1 MILLKRLLMVFL
13 ILISTFIGINVRALE
28 NINLHSPNY
37 IVYDMSDEKIVL
49 QNNVDVVTPMASLTK
64 IMTTIVAIENS
75 PDLDKKVIYSKSM
88 RSDIDFDAS
97 LSGLIENQEYTV
109 RDLLYATML
118 PSGAD
123 ATNALAFAVSGSIES
138 FVDLMNQKATS
149 LGMTNTHYVNTHG
162 LDRDNH
168 YSSINDLFILLKY
181 ALKNQTFKDVYTTK
195 SYNLSNTLDKYNKE
209 EDPHLVQ
216 STVAK
221 TASKMGLDASRIIG
235 SKTGYTDNA
244 GKCISVLFNSNGHDY
259 LAITTKAS
267 YPYKTNYHVEDAI
280 SIINYIDNNYNNQI
294 LVKSGT
300 LIESIN
306 VNLSEIDKFDI
317 VTKNDVTKYL
327 SNDYDKS
334 KVSIEYT
341 GLKDISY
348 NYDKSK
354 PLGVIKYYYDG
365 EVLKEEEVLLDKDLK
380 LSIEKLVN
388 KHKYLLILMGS
399 LFILLIIIIIVII
412 KKHKRRK

>member
-1 MILLKRLLMVFL
+1 MVFL
-13 ILISTFIGINVRALE
+13 ILISSFLCIDVSALE
-28 NINLHSPNY
+28 DINLHSPNY
-37 IVYDMSDEKIVL
+37 IVYDMSDDNVVL

-64 IMTTIVAIENS
+64 IMTTIVAIENC
-75 PDLDKKVIYSKSM
+75 PDLNKKVVYSKSM

-123 ATNALAFAVSGSIES
+123 ATNALAFAVSGSIQD
-138 FVDLMNQKATS
+138 FVDLMNEKAVF

-168 YSSINDLFILLKY
+168 YSSVNDLFTLLKY
-181 ALKNQTFKDVYTTK
+181 ALNNPIFREVYTTK

-221 TASKMGLDASRIIG
+221 TASKMGIDASRILG

-244 GKCISVLFNSNGHDY
+244 GKCISILFNSNGHEY
-259 LAITTKAS
+259 LAITTKAP
-267 YPYKTNYHVEDAI
+267 YPYKTNYHIEDAI
-280 SIINYIDNNYNNQI
+280 NIINYIDNNYNNQI
-294 LVKSGT
+294 LVKAGT

-327 SNDYDKS
+327 SNDYEKS

-341 GLKDISY
+341 GLKDINY
-348 NYDKSK
+348 NYNKSK

-365 EVLKEEEVLLDKDLK
+365 ELLKEEEVLLDIDLK

-388 KHKYLLILMGS
+388 KHKYLLLLMGS
-399 LFILLIIIIIVII
+399 LLILLIIVIIIMI
-412 KKHKRRK
+412 KRKRRK

>member
-1 MILLKRLLMVFL
+1 MVFL
-13 ILISTFIGINVRALE
+13 ILISSFLCVDVSALE
-28 NINLHSPNY
+28 DINLHSPNY
-37 IVYDMSDEKIVL
+37 IVYDMSDDNVVL

-64 IMTTIVAIENS
+64 IMTTIVAIENC
-75 PDLDKKVIYSKSM
+75 PDLNKKVVYSKSM

-123 ATNALAFAVSGSIES
+123 ATNALAFAVSGSIQD
-138 FVDLMNQKATS
+138 FVDLMNEKAVF

-168 YSSINDLFILLKY
+168 YSSVNDLFTLLKY
-181 ALKNQTFKDVYTTK
+181 ALNNPIFREVYTTK

-221 TASKMGLDASRIIG
+221 TASKMGIDASRILG

-244 GKCISVLFNSNGHDY
+244 GKCISILFNSNGHEY
-259 LAITTKAS
+259 LAITTKAP
-267 YPYKTNYHVEDAI
+267 YPYKTNYHIEDAI
-280 SIINYIDNNYNNQI
+280 NIINYIDNNYNNQI
-294 LVKSGT
+294 LVKAGT

-327 SNDYDKS
+327 SNDYEKS

-341 GLKDISY
+341 GLKDINY

-365 EVLKEEEVLLDKDLK
+365 ELLKEEEVLLDIDLK

-388 KHKYLLILMGS
+388 KHKYLLLLMGS
-399 LFILLIIIIIVII
+399 LLILLIIVIIIMI
-412 KKHKRRK
+412 KRKRRK

>member
-1 MILLKRLLMVFL
+1 MVFL
-13 ILISTFIGINVRALE
+13 ILISSFLCVDVSALE
-28 NINLHSPNY
+28 DINLHSPNY
-37 IVYDMSDEKIVL
+37 IVYDMSDDNVVL

-64 IMTTIVAIENS
+64 IMTTIVAIENC
-75 PDLDKKVIYSKSM
+75 PDLNKKVVYSKSM

-123 ATNALAFAVSGSIES
+123 ATNALAFAVSGSIQD
-138 FVDLMNQKATS
+138 FVDLMNEKAVF

-168 YSSINDLFILLKY
+168 YSSVNDLFTLLKY
-181 ALKNQTFKDVYTTK
+181 ALNNPVFREVYTTK

-221 TASKMGLDASRIIG
+221 TASKMGIDASRILG

-244 GKCISVLFNSNGHDY
+244 GKCISILFNSNGHEY
-259 LAITTKAS
+259 LAITTKAP
-267 YPYKTNYHVEDAI
+267 YPYKTNYHIEDAI
-280 SIINYIDNNYNNQI
+280 NIINYIDNNYNNQI
-294 LVKSGT
+294 LVKAGT

-327 SNDYDKS
+327 SNDYEKS

-341 GLKDISY
+341 GLKDINY
-348 NYDKSK
+348 NYNKSK

-365 EVLKEEEVLLDKDLK
+365 ELLKEEEVLLDIDLK

-388 KHKYLLILMGS
+388 KHKYLLLLMGS
-399 LFILLIIIIIVII
+399 LLILLIIVIIIMI
-412 KKHKRRK
+412 KRKRRK

>member
-1 MILLKRLLMVFL
+1 MVFL
-13 ILISTFIGINVRALE
+13 ILISSFLCVDVSALE
-28 NINLHSPNY
+28 DINLHSPNY
-37 IVYDMSDEKIVL
+37 IVYDMSDDNVVL

-64 IMTTIVAIENS
+64 IMTTIVAIENC
-75 PDLDKKVIYSKSM
+75 PDLNKKVVYSKSM

-123 ATNALAFAVSGSIES
+123 ATNALAFAVSGSIQD
-138 FVDLMNQKATS
+138 FVDLMNEKAVF

-168 YSSINDLFILLKY
+168 YSSVNDLFTLLKY
-181 ALKNQTFKDVYTTK
+181 ALNNPIFREVYTTK

-221 TASKMGLDASRIIG
+221 TASKMGIDASRILG

-244 GKCISVLFNSNGHDY
+244 GKCISILFNSNGHEY
-259 LAITTKAS
+259 LAITTKAP
-267 YPYKTNYHVEDAI
+267 YPYKTNYHIEDAI
-280 SIINYIDNNYNNQI
+280 NIINYIDNNYNNQI
-294 LVKSGT
+294 LVKAGT

-327 SNDYDKS
+327 SNDYEKS

-341 GLKDISY
+341 GLKDINY
-348 NYDKSK
+348 NYNKSK

-365 EVLKEEEVLLDKDLK
+365 ELLKEEEVLLDIDLK

-388 KHKYLLILMGS
+388 KHKYLLLLMGS
-399 LFILLIIIIIVII
+399 LLILLIIVIIIMI
-412 KKHKRRK
+412 KRKRRK

>member
-1 MILLKRLLMVFL
+1 MVFL
-13 ILISTFIGINVRALE
+13 ILISSFLCVDVSALE
-28 NINLHSPNY
+28 DIYLHSPNY
-37 IVYDMSDEKIVL
+37 IVYDMSDDNVVL

-64 IMTTIVAIENS
+64 IMTTIVAIENC
-75 PDLDKKVIYSKSM
+75 PDLNKKVVYSKSM

-123 ATNALAFAVSGSIES
+123 ATNALAFAVSGSIQD
-138 FVDLMNQKATS
+138 FVDLMNEKAVF

-168 YSSINDLFILLKY
+168 YSSVNDLFTLLKY
-181 ALKNQTFKDVYTTK
+181 ALNNPIFREVYTTK

-221 TASKMGLDASRIIG
+221 TASKMGIDASRILG

-244 GKCISVLFNSNGHDY
+244 GKCISILFNSNGHEY
-259 LAITTKAS
+259 LAITTKAP
-267 YPYKTNYHVEDAI
+267 YPYKTNYHIEDAI
-280 SIINYIDNNYNNQI
+280 NIINYIDNNYNNQI
-294 LVKSGT
+294 LVKAGT

-327 SNDYDKS
+327 SNDYEKS

-341 GLKDISY
+341 GLKDINY
-348 NYDKSK
+348 NYNKSK

-365 EVLKEEEVLLDKDLK
+365 ELLKEEEVLLDIDLK

-388 KHKYLLILMGS
+388 KHKYLLLLMGS
-399 LFILLIIIIIVII
+399 LLILLIIVIIIMI
-412 KKHKRRK
+412 KRKRRK

>member
-1 MILLKRLLMVFL
+1 MVFL
-13 ILISTFIGINVRALE
+13 ILISSFLCIDVSALE
-28 NINLHSPNY
+28 DINLHSPNY
-37 IVYDMSDEKIVL
+37 IVYDMSDDNVVL

-64 IMTTIVAIENS
+64 IMTTIVAIENC
-75 PDLDKKVIYSKSM
+75 PDLNKKVVYSKSM

-123 ATNALAFAVSGSIES
+123 ATNALAFAVSGSIQD
-138 FVDLMNQKATS
+138 FVDLMNEKAVF

-168 YSSINDLFILLKY
+168 YSSVNDLFTLLKY
-181 ALKNQTFKDVYTTK
+181 ALNNPVFREVYTTK

-221 TASKMGLDASRIIG
+221 TASKMGIDASRILG

-244 GKCISVLFNSNGHDY
+244 GKCISILFNSNGHEY
-259 LAITTKAS
+259 LAITTKAP
-267 YPYKTNYHVEDAI
+267 YPYKTNYHIEDAI
-280 SIINYIDNNYNNQI
+280 NIINYIDNNYNNQI
-294 LVKSGT
+294 LVKAGT

-327 SNDYDKS
+327 SNDYEKS

-341 GLKDISY
+341 GLKDINY
-348 NYDKSK
+348 NYNKSK

-365 EVLKEEEVLLDKDLK
+365 ELLKEEEVLLDIDLK

-388 KHKYLLILMGS
+388 KHKYLLLLMGS
-399 LFILLIIIIIVII
+399 LLILLIIVIIIMI
-412 KKHKRRK
+412 KRKRRK

>member
-1 MILLKRLLMVFL
+1 MAVL
-13 ILISTFIGINVRALE
+13 ILISSFLCVDVRALE

-37 IVYDMSDEKIVL
+37 IVYDMSDERIVL
-49 QNNVDVVTPMASLTK
+49 QNNVDVETPMASLTK

-75 PDLDKKVIYSKSM
+75 PDLNKKVVYSKSM

-123 ATNALAFAVSGSIES
+123 ATNALAFAVSGSIQS
-138 FVDLMNQKATS
+138 FVDLMNQKAAS
-149 LGMTNTHYVNTHG
+149 LGMNNTHYVNTHG

-168 YSSINDLFILLKY
+168 YSSVNDIFTLLKY
-181 ALKNQTFKDVYTTK
+181 ALKNPTFKEIYTTK

-244 GKCISVLFNSNGHDY
+244 GKCISMLFNSNGHDY
-259 LAITTKAS
+259 LAVTTKAP
-267 YPYKTNYHVEDAI
+267 YPYKTNYHIEDAV

-300 LIESIN
+300 PIESIN
-306 VNLSEIDKFDI
+306 VNLSETDKFDI
-317 VTKNDVTKYL
+317 VAKNDITKYL
-327 SNDYDKS
+327 NNDYDKS

-341 GLKDISY
+341 GLKEINY

-365 EVLKEEEVLLDKDLK
+365 EVLEEDKVLLDKDLK
-380 LSIEKLVN
+380 LSIEKLIN
-388 KHKYLLILMGS
+388 KHKTILILMGS
-399 LFILLIIIIIVII
+399 LLLLLIIIVIVSI
-412 KKHKRRK
+412 KKRKRRK

>member
-1 MILLKRLLMVFL
+1 MVFL
-13 ILISTFIGINVRALE
+13 ILISSFLCVDVSALE
-28 NINLHSPNY
+28 DINLHSPNY
-37 IVYDMSDEKIVL
+37 IVYDMSDDRVVL

-64 IMTTIVAIENS
+64 IMTTIVAIENC
-75 PDLDKKVIYSKSM
+75 PDLNKKVVYSKSM

-123 ATNALAFAVSGSIES
+123 ATNALAFAVSGSIQD
-138 FVDLMNQKATS
+138 FVDLMNEKAVF

-168 YSSINDLFILLKY
+168 YSSVNDLFTLLKY
-181 ALKNQTFKDVYTTK
+181 ALNNPVFREVYTTK

-221 TASKMGLDASRIIG
+221 TASKMGIDASRILG

-244 GKCISVLFNSNGHDY
+244 GKCISILFNSNGHEY
-259 LAITTKAS
+259 LAITTKAP
-267 YPYKTNYHVEDAI
+267 YPYKTNYHIEDAI
-280 SIINYIDNNYNNQI
+280 NIINYIDNNYNNQI
-294 LVKSGT
+294 LVKAGT

-327 SNDYDKS
+327 SNDYEKS

-341 GLKDISY
+341 GLKDINY
-348 NYDKSK
+348 NYNKSK

-365 EVLKEEEVLLDKDLK
+365 ELLKEEEVLLDIDLK

-388 KHKYLLILMGS
+388 KHKYLLLLMGS
-399 LFILLIIIIIVII
+399 LLILLIIVIIIMI
-412 KKHKRRK
+412 KRKRRK